1 MPRGQQAKATRY
13 HNRAMLRGNS
23 CSGSSSTASNQRGG
37 KKYRKGETK
46 SHINFQMIKTI
57 YEGVYYEITYKF
69 DELNIE
75 VENILENMDK
85 VGDRRGVDNVREK
98 YIKMSEE
105 LEKANKLP
113 QQVKTNIIVNAM
125 EDILNQA
132 VRFNMLT
139 IKNYMI
145 LCNQYD
151 IYPNKENLEYHIK
164 KFVK

>member
-105 LEKANKLP
+105 LKIK
-113 QQVKTNIIVNAM
+113 IIVNAM